1 MRAPI
6 LVEARPNARWSV
18 DFIHDQLSN
27 GRRFRILN
35 VIDDVTKECL
45 AAIADT
51 SISGRRAAREL
62 DAVVAWRGNPELI
75 VSDHGTEFT
84 STAMLAWAQSS
95 RVAWHFIAPGKPMQ
109 NGVCEAF
116 NDAITHSPLPPGAIS
131 ESMVDMDRS
140 DLQQLSKEQ
149 LIELVLRLQR
159 PDKNSRTSSKPPSTD
174 KKERRENSRPG
185 GAKLGHE
192 PHNRRLADNPD
203 EFRDHMPS
211 VCEACGGAFSLDAER
226 ELIGEYDE
234 IEIPPVKPYVIRHR
248 RFACRCGHC
257 GVAAKAPAPA
267 VATTTPFGPRIHALA
282 IYLKGFQALS
292 YERLRGLF
300 GDGFGLDVSEGAL
313 MNMFIRSHAK
323 FQIEASRAK
332 AILRAAKIVASDETG
347 VRIEGTNSYHW
358 VFHCK
363 DAVVHQ
369 PDYSRAARVVD
380 EMMAGHEPEVW
391 ISDRYSAQQ
400 KHGERHQTCLAHLAR
415 DAAFAFE
422 HGSDDLPFRFKLWLQ
437 KAFDLARAIAD
448 FAASTLARK
457 KRELEKQLEVLLAS
471 PTGCDLARELQAK
484 IGRARDQLL
493 TFCDYPG
500 QVDPT
505 NNTSERK
512 LRPCVIQRK
521 VTNGYRAMWAAEA
534 EADVR
539 TTVDTARLNGANR
552 FDVILAALA

>member
-1 MRAPI
+1 
-6 LVEARPNARWSV
+6 
-18 DFIHDQLSN
+18 
-27 GRRFRILN
+27 
-35 VIDDVTKECL
+35 
-45 AAIADT
+45 
-51 SISGRRAAREL
+51 
-62 DAVVAWRGNPELI
+62 
-75 VSDHGTEFT
+75 
-84 STAMLAWAQSS
+84 
-95 RVAWHFIAPGKPMQ
+95 
-109 NGVCEAF
+109 
-116 NDAITHSPLPPGAIS
+116 
-131 ESMVDMDRS
+131 MDRS

-174 KKERRENSRPG
+174 KKEKRENSRPG
-185 GAKLGHE
+185 GSKPGHE

-203 EFRDHMPS
+203 EIRDHTPG
-211 VCEACGGAFSLDAER
+211 VCGRCGGTFLSDAER

-257 GVAAKAPAPA
+257 GVAAKAPVPV
-267 VATTTPFGPRIHALA
+267 VATATPFGPRIHALA

-300 GDGFGLDVSEGAL
+300 RDAFGLDVSEGAL
-313 MNMFIRSHAK
+313 MNMFIRSHARFK
-323 FQIEASRAK
+323 IEASKAK
-332 AILRAAKIVASDETG
+332 AVLRAAKVVASDETG

-363 DAVVHQ
+363 GAVVHQ

-380 EMMAGHEPEVW
+380 DMMAGHVPEVW

-415 DAAFAFE
+415 AAAFAFE
-422 HGSDDLPFRFKLWLQ
+422 HGSDDLPLRFKLWLG
-437 KAFDLARAIAD
+437 KAFDLARGIAN
-448 FAASTLARK
+448 FATSTLTRK
-457 KRELEKQLEVLLAS
+457 KRGLEIQLEALLAA
-471 PTGCDLARELQAK
+471 PTACDLARELQAK
-484 IGRARDQLL
+484 IGRAKDQLL

-500 QVDPT
+500 EVDVT

-539 TTVDTARLNGANR
+539 TTIDTARLKGANP
-552 FDVILAALA
+552 FNVILGALA

>member
-1 MRAPI
+1 
-6 LVEARPNARWSV
+6 
-18 DFIHDQLSN
+18 
-27 GRRFRILN
+27 
-35 VIDDVTKECL
+35 
-45 AAIADT
+45 
-51 SISGRRAAREL
+51 
-62 DAVVAWRGNPELI
+62 
-75 VSDHGTEFT
+75 
-84 STAMLAWAQSS
+84 
-95 RVAWHFIAPGKPMQ
+95 
-109 NGVCEAF
+109 
-116 NDAITHSPLPPGAIS
+116 
-131 ESMVDMDRS
+131 MDRS

-159 PDKNSRTSSKPPSTD
+159 PGKTSRTSSKPPSTD
-174 KKERRENSRPG
+174 KKEKRENSRPG

-192 PHNRRLADNPD
+192 PHNRRLADDPD

-211 VCEACGGAFSLDAER
+211 VCEQCGLAFPSDTQKD
-226 ELIGEYDE
+226 LIGEYDE

-248 RFACRCGHC
+248 RFACRCGRC
-257 GVAAKAPAPA
+257 GVEAKAPAPA

-300 GDGFGLDVSEGAL
+300 GDAFGLSVSEGAL
-313 MNMFIRSHAK
+313 MNMFIRSHPR
-323 FQIEASRAK
+323 FEIEAEKAK
-332 AILRAAKIVASDETG
+332 AIVRAAKVVASDETG

-380 EMMAGHEPEVW
+380 EIMDGHVPEVW

-415 DAAFAFE
+415 DTAFAFE
-422 HGSDDLPFRFKLWLQ
+422 HGSDDLPFRFKLWLG
-437 KAFDLARAIAD
+437 KAFDLARTIAD
-448 FAASTLARK
+448 SAASTLARK
-457 KRELEKQLEVLLAS
+457 KRELEKQLETLLAA
-471 PTGCDLARELQAK
+471 PTRCDLARELQAK

-500 QVDPT
+500 EVDVT

-512 LRPCVIQRK
+512 LRPSVIQRK

-539 TTVDTARLNGANR
+539 TTIDTARLHGANP
-552 FDVILAALA
+552 FNVIVSILA

>member
-1 MRAPI
+1 
-6 LVEARPNARWSV
+6 
-18 DFIHDQLSN
+18 
-27 GRRFRILN
+27 
-35 VIDDVTKECL
+35 
-45 AAIADT
+45 
-51 SISGRRAAREL
+51 
-62 DAVVAWRGNPELI
+62 
-75 VSDHGTEFT
+75 
-84 STAMLAWAQSS
+84 
-95 RVAWHFIAPGKPMQ
+95 
-109 NGVCEAF
+109 
-116 NDAITHSPLPPGAIS
+116 
-131 ESMVDMDRS
+131 MDRS

-159 PDKNSRTSSKPPSTD
+159 PDKTSRTSSKPPSTD
-174 KKERRENSRPG
+174 KKEKRENSRPG

-192 PHNRRLADNPD
+192 PHNRRLADDPD

-211 VCEACGGAFSLDAER
+211 VCEQCGLAFPSDTR
-226 ELIGEYDE
+226 KDLIGEYDE

-248 RFACRCGHC
+248 RFACRCGRC
-257 GVAAKAPAPA
+257 GVEAKAPAPA

-300 GDGFGLDVSEGAL
+300 GDAFGLSVSEGAL
-313 MNMFIRSHAK
+313 MNMFIRSHPR
-323 FQIEASRAK
+323 FEIEAEKAK
-332 AILRAAKIVASDETG
+332 AIVRAAKVVASDETG

-380 EMMAGHEPEVW
+380 EMMDGHMPAVW

-400 KHGERHQTCLAHLAR
+400 NHGERHQTCLAHLAR
-415 DAAFAFE
+415 DAAFALE
-422 HGSDDLPFRFKLWLQ
+422 HGSDDLPLRFKLWLG
-437 KAFDLARAIAD
+437 KAFDFAKTIID

-457 KRELEKQLEVLLAS
+457 KRELENQLETLLAA
-471 PTGCDLARELQAK
+471 PTECDLARELQAK
-484 IGRARDQLL
+484 IGRARGQLL

-500 QVDPT
+500 EVDVT

-512 LRPCVIQRK
+512 LRPSVIQRK

-539 TTVDTARLNGANR
+539 TTIDTARLHGANP
-552 FDVILAALA
+552 FNMIVSILA

>member
-1 MRAPI
+1 
-6 LVEARPNARWSV
+6 
-18 DFIHDQLSN
+18 
-27 GRRFRILN
+27 
-35 VIDDVTKECL
+35 
-45 AAIADT
+45 
-51 SISGRRAAREL
+51 
-62 DAVVAWRGNPELI
+62 
-75 VSDHGTEFT
+75 
-84 STAMLAWAQSS
+84 
-95 RVAWHFIAPGKPMQ
+95 
-109 NGVCEAF
+109 
-116 NDAITHSPLPPGAIS
+116 
-131 ESMVDMDRS
+131 MDRG
-140 DLQQLSKEQ
+140 DLQHLSKEQ

-174 KKERRENSRPG
+174 KKEKREDSRPG

-192 PHNRRLADNPD
+192 PHNRRLADEPD
-203 EFRDHMPS
+203 EFRDHVPA
-211 VCEACGGAFSLDAER
+211 VCGRCGGAFASDAAK

-248 RFACRCGHC
+248 RFACRCAHC
-257 GVAAKAPAPA
+257 GVAAKASAPA

-300 GDGFGLDVSEGAL
+300 HDCFGLSVSEGAL
-313 MNMFIRSHAK
+313 MNMFIRSHPR
-323 FQIEASRAK
+323 FGTEADMAK
-332 AILRAAKIVASDETG
+332 AVLRAAKVVASDETG

-380 EMMAGHEPEVW
+380 EMMAGHKPAVW

-400 KHGERHQTCLAHLAR
+400 NHGQRHQTCLAHLAR
-415 DAAFAFE
+415 DTAFAFE
-422 HGSDDLPFRFKLWLQ
+422 HGSDDLPFRFKLWLAR
-437 KAFDLARAIAD
+437 AFDLAKAIAD
-448 FAASTLARK
+448 FAAATLTRK
-457 KRELEKQLEVLLAS
+457 RRELEKQLAALLAA
-471 PTGCDLARELQAK
+471 PTGCELAQELQAK

-493 TFCDYPG
+493 TFCDFHG
-500 QVDPT
+500 QVDVT

-521 VTNGYRAMWAAEA
+521 VTNGYRAMWAAQA

-539 TTVDTARLNGANR
+539 TAVDTARLKGANP
-552 FDVILAALA
+552 FAVIVGTLA

>member
-1 MRAPI
+1 
-6 LVEARPNARWSV
+6 
-18 DFIHDQLSN
+18 
-27 GRRFRILN
+27 
-35 VIDDVTKECL
+35 
-45 AAIADT
+45 
-51 SISGRRAAREL
+51 
-62 DAVVAWRGNPELI
+62 
-75 VSDHGTEFT
+75 
-84 STAMLAWAQSS
+84 
-95 RVAWHFIAPGKPMQ
+95 
-109 NGVCEAF
+109 
-116 NDAITHSPLPPGAIS
+116 
-131 ESMVDMDRS
+131 MDRS

-159 PDKNSRTSSKPPSTD
+159 PDKTSRTSSKPPSAD
-174 KKERRENSRPG
+174 KKEKRENARPG

-192 PHNRRLADNPD
+192 PHTRGLAEDPD

-211 VCEACGGAFSLDAER
+211 VCEQCGLAFRSDAER
-226 ELIGEYDE
+226 DLIGEYDE

-248 RFACRCGHC
+248 RFACRCARC
-257 GVAAKAPAPA
+257 GVPAKATAPA

-300 GDGFGLDVSEGAL
+300 RDAFGLSVSEGAL
-313 MNMFIRSHAK
+313 MNMFIRSHPR
-323 FQIEASRAK
+323 FEIEAEKAK
-332 AILRAAKIVASDETG
+332 AIVRAAKVVASDETG

-380 EMMAGHEPEVW
+380 EMMDGHVPEVW

-415 DAAFAFE
+415 DTAFALE
-422 HGSDDLPFRFKLWLQ
+422 HGSDDLPLRFKLWLG
-437 KAFDLARAIAD
+437 KAFDLAGTILD
-448 FAASTLARK
+448 FAAATLARK
-457 KRELEKQLEVLLAS
+457 KRELEKQLSALLAARTECS
-471 PTGCDLARELQAK
+471 LARELQAK

-493 TFCDYPG
+493 TFCDYQG
-500 QVDPT
+500 EVDVT

-539 TTVDTARLNGANR
+539 TTIDTARIHGANP
-552 FDVILAALA
+552 FNVIASILA